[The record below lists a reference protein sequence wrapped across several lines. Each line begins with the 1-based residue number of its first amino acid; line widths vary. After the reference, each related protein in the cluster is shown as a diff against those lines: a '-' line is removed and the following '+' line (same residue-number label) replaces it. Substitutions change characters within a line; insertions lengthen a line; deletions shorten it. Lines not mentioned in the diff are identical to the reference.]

1 MSELPESTLEALT
14 NGPKGFDFDEEGNF
28 RGASGAPAVGLFR
41 IITIQ
46 NALQFEIK
54 TGMKM
59 SRMSALKAA
68 NQVLGTNYKR
78 KQKALDH
85 ITAVLDAAKGLGVE

>member
-28 RGASGAPAVGLFR
+28 RGASGQAAVGMFR
-41 IITIQ
+41 IIMIQ
-46 NALQFEIK
+46 NALQFEFR

-59 SRMSALKAA
+59 SRVSALAAA
-68 NQVLGTNYKR
+68 NQVLGTDYRR

-85 ITAVLDAAKGLGVE
+85 ITAVLDAAKGLGLA